1 MPALLWAVKN
11 PDAGKLIAAYRH
23 YKQPIPKGLEP
34 PELSDIEQY
43 YWRAYW
49 DLSSER
55 QAGGPIPWTAIR
67 RYFEVD
73 GFGRFADFKRIITAM
88 DSAYLEAIEARRPK
102 KER

>member
-23 YKQPIPKGLEP
+23 YKQPIRKGLEP
-34 PELSDIEQY
+34 PELSDVEQY

-55 QAGGPIPWTAIR
+55 QAGEPIPWTAIR
-67 RYFEVD
+67 RYLEVE
-73 GFGRFADFKRIITAM
+73 GCGRFADLKRIIRATDAA
-88 DSAYLEAIEARRPK
+88 SPEERAARRT
-102 KER
+102 